1 MKTIDE
7 ILSVDWAVKLG
18 AIGEIVE
25 DFDDINQCISI
36 ILKTRKGSVPLN
48 PLLGSDIWIYLDQ
61 PANIA
66 IPGIILEATE
76 AINLWERRVKVE
88 KIQVLDITVD
98 GSVRLKIIYS
108 SVYSGIITAF
118 EVVI

>member
-1 MKTIDE
+1 MKTINDV
-7 ILSVDWAVKLG
+7 LSVDWAVKLG
-18 AIGEIVE
+18 SIGEMVE

-36 ILKTRKGSVPLN
+36 ILNTRKGAVPLN
-48 PLLGSDIWIYLDQ
+48 PLFGSDIWKYLDK

-88 KIQVLDITVD
+88 EIQVLELL
-98 GSVRLKIIYS
+98 GGYARLRIVYS
-108 SVYSGIITAF
+108 SVYTGNIRVF